1 MHILPAYFTTT
12 NTRKRKKPKKPASL
26 IEADRRHAKFLK
38 KMNISSRSLKVKHPF
53 YKRLNVSRLE
63 SDLGSSP
70 GGSTNR
76 SVAQSGSASA
86 LGAGGQKFKSSHSDQ
101 FPLSDDIPVG
111 VAPKKEVIP
120 HNFTIA
126 PAYNKGPY
134 QVINKN
140 DIKDIGR

>member
-26 IEADRRHAKFLK
+26 IEAERQHAKFLK
-38 KMNISSRSLKVKHPF
+38 KMGVSSKSPHGGNGRHDRLKICFPVGS
-53 YKRLNVSRLE
+53 V
-63 SDLGSSP
+63 GSSP
-70 GGSTNR
+70 TEDTN
-76 SVAQSGSASA
+76 QI
-86 LGAGGQKFKSSHSDQ
+86 
-101 FPLSDDIPVG
+101 PLSDDVPVG
-111 VAPKKEVIP
+111 VAPKKELIP

-134 QVINKN
+134 QVISKN